1 MSKLEEDI
9 LKRNVADL
17 EIARRGQRPDRVS
30 GPRREGGL
38 GSVVDNETQN
48 KCKKFL
54 TIV

>member
-1 MSKLEEDI
+1 MGT
-9 LKRNVADL
+9 VATATGYRSDD
-17 EIARRGQRPDRVS
+17 AQRRAKGRAAFRAS
-30 GPRREGGL
+30 RLSAGL

>member
-1 MSKLEEDI
+1 MRMLDGGGGD
-9 LKRNVADL
+9 ADA
-17 EIARRGQRPDRVS
+17 ERIAKGRAAFRASRLS
-30 GPRREGGL
+30 AGL